1 MTLAPKKVLLVEDN
15 TDLRELLTIIVKK
28 LGHEV
33 FVATTGEEAIER
45 ACAVRPDLI
54 IMDIN
59 LPKLTGAE
67 ATVRIK
73 QNPCTKNTPIVIQS
87 ALQMC
92 PEMKRAIDAGAVE
105 VLQKPVSV
113 SEFQEL
119 LRRRLSFKVESSSHV
134 E

>member
-1 MTLAPKKVLLVEDN
+1 MTRGKKTVLLVEDN
-15 TDLRELLTIIVKK
+15 NDLRELLTIIIRT

-33 FVATTGEEAIER
+33 FAVITGEEAVER
-45 ACAVRPDLI
+45 ASAVRPDLI

-59 LPKLTGAE
+59 LPKLNGAE

-73 QNPCTKNTPIVIQS
+73 QNPCTKDIPIVIQS

-92 PEMKRAIDAGAVE
+92 PDIKRALEAGAVE

-113 SEFQEL
+113 PEFQEL
-119 LRRRLSFKVESSSHV
+119 LHKYLFFKVETSRHLV
-134 E
+134 